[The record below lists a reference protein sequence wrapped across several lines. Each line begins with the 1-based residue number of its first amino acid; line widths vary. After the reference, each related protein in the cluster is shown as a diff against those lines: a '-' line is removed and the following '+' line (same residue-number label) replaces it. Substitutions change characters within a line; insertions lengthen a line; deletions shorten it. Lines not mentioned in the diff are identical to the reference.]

1 MARPKMDESEKL
13 IPRTFRITQDQ
24 ATRLD
29 ALSANT
35 PFSEQHHM
43 RLALEEYLEANGSA
57 PTMPT
62 RVPTRLR

>member
-24 ATRLD
+24 AARLD
-29 ALSANT
+29 ELSANS
-35 PFSEQHHM
+35 PFSEQYHV
-43 RLALEEYLEANGSA
+43 RLALEEYLEANNHP

-62 RVPTRLR
+62 RVPTRL